1 MYLFHLPLYSRPSI
15 CLAYSSC
22 LLSVYKN
29 NEWIFVLNICSV
41 CLLLGLSDYLNIEV
55 LPSLG
60 KLTVIVLV
68 YISLI
73 IIKYLH
79 KLSFI
84 NPHNNPVG

>member
-1 MYLFHLPLYSRPSI
+1 M
-15 CLAYSSC
+15 
-22 LLSVYKN
+22 YKN
-29 NEWIFVLNICSV
+29 NEWIFVLNICFVYS
-41 CLLLGLSDYLNIEV
+41 LLGLSDYLNIGV

-60 KLTVIVLV
+60 KLTVVVLV

-73 IIKYLH
+73 IIKCLY